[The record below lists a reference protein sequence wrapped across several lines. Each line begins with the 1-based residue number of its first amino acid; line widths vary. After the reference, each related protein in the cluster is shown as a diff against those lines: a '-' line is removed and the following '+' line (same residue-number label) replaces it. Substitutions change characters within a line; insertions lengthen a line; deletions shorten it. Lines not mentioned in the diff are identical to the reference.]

1 MQPIHTDSRKEYL
14 MKQSSIDQAN
24 SQPDRRTANPSR
36 RGHLTFALAGVLVLA
51 MTGLAEARSK
61 GSMGSRGSRTFDAPP
76 ATQIA
81 PSAAQPLQRSQTTP
95 GQVQPRP
102 ASPSAQAAQPARSRF
117 GGGFFAGLLGAGL
130 LGALF
135 GAGLFGGLG
144 SLASILGFLAQV
156 ALIGGLVYVVV
167 QFFRRRQQPVLA
179 GAPAGAPVQRSTLGN
194 MVSPNGG
201 TASGGMSA
209 AAAASAASTAQAR
222 GQEIRIGSD
231 DYAAFEQGLGDIQLA
246 YGREDVA
253 ALWTLATPEM
263 AGYFQE
269 ELNENARKGVREAIS
284 SVKLLQGDLAEAWCE
299 GSTDYA
305 TVAMRYAITEQA
317 IDRTSGKAVAGE
329 PEKTE
334 EVSEVWTFRRD
345 HREPWKLSAIQQV
358 A

>member
-1 MQPIHTDSRKEYL
+1 MPHCPTDQGNGQPKRKAA
-14 MKQSSIDQAN
+14 SS
-24 SQPDRRTANPSR
+24 SR
-36 RGHLTFALAGVLVLA
+36 RGRFAFALAGVLVVA
-51 MTGLAEARSK
+51 MTGMAEARSK
-61 GSMGSRGSRTFDAPP
+61 GSMGSRGARTFDAPP
-76 ATQIA
+76 ATQAA

-95 GQVQPRP
+95 SQVQPRP
-102 ASPSAQAAQPARSRF
+102 ATPSAQAAQPTRSRF

-156 ALIGGLVYVVV
+156 ALIGGLIYLAVR
-167 QFFRRRQQPVLA
+167 FLRRRQQPALA
-179 GAPAGAPVQRSTLGN
+179 GAPAGAPMQHSTLGG
-194 MVSPNGG
+194 MVSPGGG
-201 TASGGMSA
+201 TASGGMRA
-209 AAAASAASTAQAR
+209 AAMAGAAAASQPR
-222 GQEIRIGSD
+222 GQDIVIGPD
-231 DYAAFEQGLGDIQLA
+231 DYASFEQALGDIQMA

-284 SVKLLQGDLAEAWCE
+284 GVKLLQGDLAEAWRE
-299 GSTDYA
+299 DPTDYA
-305 TVAMRYAITEQA
+305 TVAMRYAITEQVIERA
-317 IDRTSGKAVAGE
+317 SGKAVAGE

-334 EVSEVWTFRRD
+334 EVTEVWTFCRD
-345 HREPWKLSAIQQV
+345 KGASWKLSAIQQV

>member
-1 MQPIHTDSRKEYL
+1 MQ
-14 MKQSSIDQAN
+14 QSSTGRENGRPKRKAAG
-24 SQPDRRTANPSR
+24 PLRRSR
-36 RGHLTFALAGVLVLA
+36 LAFALAGVLAVA
-51 MTGLAEARSK
+51 MTGMAEARSK

-76 ATQIA
+76 ATQTA

-95 GQVQPRP
+95 SQVQPRP
-102 ASPSAQAAQPARSRF
+102 ATPSALAAQPARSRF

-156 ALIGGLVYVVV
+156 ALIGGLVFLVIR
-167 QFFRRRQQPVLA
+167 FFRRQQQPVLA
-179 GAPAGAPVQRSTLGN
+179 GATAGTPMQRSTLDG
-194 MVSPNGG
+194 MVAPGG
-201 TASGGMSA
+201 GAASGGMR
-209 AAAASAASTAQAR
+209 AASAAGSASASQPR
-222 GQEIRIGSD
+222 SQEITIGPE
-231 DYAAFEQGLGDIQLA
+231 DYAAFEQALGGIQMA

-284 SVKLLQGDLAEAWCE
+284 GVKLLQGDLAEAWRE
-299 GSTDYA
+299 GPADYA
-305 TVAMRYAITEQA
+305 TVAMRYAISEQVIERA
-317 IDRTSGKAVAGE
+317 SGKAVAGE
-329 PEKTE
+329 PKKTE
-334 EVSEVWTFRRD
+334 EVTEIWTFRRD
-345 HREPWKLSAIQQV
+345 NGASWKLSAIQQV

>member
-1 MQPIHTDSRKEYL
+1 MQQSPTDRGNGQL
-14 MKQSSIDQAN
+14 QSKATGL
-24 SQPDRRTANPSR
+24 PR
-36 RGHLTFALAGVLVLA
+36 RGRFAFALAGVLVLA
-51 MTGLAEARSK
+51 MSGMAEARSK

-76 ATQIA
+76 ATQTA

-95 GQVQPRP
+95 SQIQPRP

-144 SLASILGFLAQV
+144 SLTSILGFLMQI
-156 ALIGGLVYVVV
+156 ALIGGLVYLAVR
-167 QFFRRRQQPVLA
+167 FLRRRQQPTLA
-179 GAPAGAPVQRSTLGN
+179 GAPAGGPMQRSTLGG
-194 MVSPNGG
+194 MVPPSGG
-201 TASGGMSA
+201 AASGGMR
-209 AAAASAASTAQAR
+209 AASAAGSASASQTR
-222 GQEIRIGSD
+222 TQEITVGPK
-231 DYAAFEQGLGDIQLA
+231 DYAAFEQALGDIQMA

-253 ALWTLATPEM
+253 TLWTLATPEM

-284 SVKLLQGDLAEAWCE
+284 GVKLLQGDLAEAWRE

-305 TVAMRYAITEQA
+305 TVAMRYAITEQT
-317 IDRTSGKAVAGE
+317 IDRASGKAVAGE

-345 HREPWKLSAIQQV
+345 NGASWKLSAIQQV